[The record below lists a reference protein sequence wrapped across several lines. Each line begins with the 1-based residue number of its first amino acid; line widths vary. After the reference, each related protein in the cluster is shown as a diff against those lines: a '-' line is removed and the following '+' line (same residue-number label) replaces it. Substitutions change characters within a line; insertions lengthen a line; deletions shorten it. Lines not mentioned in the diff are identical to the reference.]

1 MDLTLERLNVMA
13 TSPDT
18 SVQARMSNAAG
29 LQVKLELGAVDRH
42 TERSLGTQLT
52 AAVSGAI
59 TGYRK
64 GAAKAFGTL
73 RAQWGMPSRPDAD
86 PAFQDEPQTVTTSG
100 AGNVSV
106 RMRGETVTAIGL
118 RPGTLRRISEP
129 ELLDELR
136 DALLSAM
143 TRHVE
148 LVTAKSRT
156 TATATPRSLERTAP
170 WRTTSK

>member
-13 TSPDT
+13 TSPDG

-29 LQVKLELGAVDRH
+29 LQVKLESGTADRH
-42 TERSLGTQLT
+42 TERSLGVQLA
-52 AAVSGAI
+52 AAVNGAI

-64 GAAKAFGTL
+64 GRARAFGTL
-73 RAQWGMPSRPDAD
+73 RASWGMPNRPDAD
-86 PAFQDEPQTVTTSG
+86 PGLQDEAQTVTTSG

-106 RMRGETVTAIGL
+106 RMRAETVTAVGL
-118 RPGTLRRISEP
+118 RPGTLRRISET

-143 TRHVE
+143 TRHAE
-148 LVTAKSRT
+148 LITAKSRT
-156 TATATPRSLERTAP
+156 TATPAPRSLERTAS